1 MKLLSLASFALAACT
16 ATLVAGCSLA
26 TSQKSNSAG
35 SPPYSGQS
43 DRASAAETPK
53 PIEIPGPKWELP
65 MPDHY
70 SVEAWVKRFS
80 GEKHKSFQTQLL
92 RAVDYSLPAQE
103 VFAQRGLPKD
113 LVYVALIESG
123 FSPRA
128 RSHANAVGMWQFIS
142 STGKR
147 FGLEQNRWVDERCH
161 PMKAA
166 RAAADYLSFLY
177 DTFGSWSLA
186 LAAYNAGER
195 AVQGALDQSGY
206 KTFWDLAA
214 NGYLPE
220 ETRDYVPKV
229 FAAVKIIRNPRHYGF
244 WYNPGHYTPRHE
256 TVSIPGSVKL
266 SWVGKQIG
274 VPAESL
280 QDCNPEL
287 CKPVTPPGCSSYDL
301 CVPLGKGEDLLAA
314 LMKRPYEV
322 EQTTK
327 IAVADKSDTVPP
339 YKVRPGDSWV
349 DLAKKYKCSAQTLA
363 ALNGMNPSRPPKAG
377 QTLKLPTGKSS
388 PAVATVQTKGPKD
401 KAGQKLKIPAGE
413 SSLAVAAAPRKSS
426 KGKVMVIVNGKS
438 KSAISRQ
445 KPQQPAQQPVRKGN
459 TPASIAEKHNIP
471 SKTSRV
477 PNKLSANQKPVPGDR
492 QKIYTR

>member
-1 MKLLSLASFALAACT
+1 MKHRPLAFLALAVCT
-16 ATLVAGCSLA
+16 ATLVAGCSMA
-26 TSQKSNSAG
+26 TFQQSNTAG

-43 DRASAAETPK
+43 DRADATAAPRVIET
-53 PIEIPGPKWELP
+53 PGPKWELP
-65 MPDHY
+65 IPDHY
-70 SVEAWVKRFS
+70 SVEAWVKRFA
-80 GEKHKSFQTQLL
+80 GEKHRSFQTQLL
-92 RAVDYSLPAQE
+92 RAVDYSVPAQQIFE
-103 VFAQRGLPKD
+103 QRGLPKD
-113 LVYVALIESG
+113 LIYVALIESG

-142 STGKR
+142 TTGKR
-147 FGLEQNRWVDERCH
+147 FGLEQNRWIDERCH

-195 AVQGALDQSGY
+195 AVQGALDQSGH

-274 VPAESL
+274 VPEESL

-287 CKPVTPPGCSSYDL
+287 CKPVTPPGCSSYEL

-314 LMKRPYEV
+314 LTKRPPEV
-322 EQTTK
+322 EKTTK
-327 IAVADKSDTVPP
+327 NAVADKADAVAP
-339 YKVRPGDSWV
+339 YKVRPGDSWLG
-349 DLAKKYKCSAQTLA
+349 LAKKYKCSAQALA
-363 ALNGMNPSRPPKAG
+363 ALNGMKPSQLPKAG
-377 QTLKLPTGKSS
+377 QTLKIPAGKSS
-388 PAVATVQTKGPKD
+388 TAVATVQKKNSKD
-401 KAGQKLKIPAGE
+401 KVVASASSKSKTSSSAQKLH
-413 SSLAVAAAPRKSS
+413 
-426 KGKVMVIVNGKS
+426 
-438 KSAISRQ
+438 
-445 KPQQPAQQPVRKGN
+445 QPVQHPKRKGG
-459 TPASIAEKHNIP
+459 TPASIAERHNIP
-471 SKTSRV
+471 LKTLSAQ
-477 PNKLSANQKPVPGDR
+477 NKGSANQKLVRGN
-492 QKIYTR
+492 